1 MFSCIYLEST
11 RGDQKTTWGSHVS
24 PPVGSEDHTQV
35 IRLGVKCLYPL
46 SHLSL
51 FLGFWDFFVVAL
63 FFFQTGLGN
72 PGYPR
77 THSIDQ
83 AGLKLRDLP
92 APLSWLSVGITGMR
106 HHHLTVAWIFL
117 VLPFLIL
124 REKKSIHHG
133 VPARLK
139 PQWFSCLYHSGTG
152 IIVYTTILS
161 TISVFIFFLLICQ
174 DFWFLFMFMC
184 VYTYMSIYVLGTAK
198 VRWKCRIPWELKL
211 QVVVSHTR
219 WTLRTKLLSSE
230 IASTHKS

>member
-1 MFSCIYLEST
+1 MFSCIYLGCT
-11 RGDQKTTWGSHVS
+11 CGDQKTTWGSHVS

-35 IRLGVKCLYPL
+35 IRFAVKCLYPL

-51 FLGFWDFFVVAL
+51 TVSWVLRVFVVAL

-83 AGLKLRDLP
+83 AELKLRDLP
-92 APLSWLSVGITGMR
+92 APLSWLSTGITGMR
-106 HHHLTVAWIFL
+106 RHHFTVSWIFL
-117 VLPFLIL
+117 VLLFLIFE
-124 REKKSIHHG
+124 EKKSIHHG

-161 TISVFIFFLLICQ
+161 TISVFIFFLLIC
-174 DFWFLFMFMC
+174 
-184 VYTYMSIYVLGTAK
+184 
-198 VRWKCRIPWELKL
+198 
-211 QVVVSHTR
+211 
-219 WTLRTKLLSSE
+219 
-230 IASTHKS
+230 